1 MRGIIISDLQDGVL
15 AFDLV
20 DILRLL
26 GPEGLQSNWIVR
38 RGVEAIGDA
47 ADRLEKLSEE
57 NGRIAGTDL
66 MEVASH
72 IIQVI
77 DGTFEGY
84 RKGAV
89 TPWIIIRAVD
99 STSYDILSD
108 DEEVLKAVKN
118 RYKKVVDYPSG
129 GDVPIAVEN

>member
-1 MRGIIISDLQDGVL
+1 MRGIIVSDIQGGVL
-15 AFDLV
+15 ALDLV

-26 GPEGLQSNWIVR
+26 GPGGLQSNWTIR
-38 RGVEAIGDA
+38 RGVEATGDA
-47 ADRLEKLSEE
+47 ADRLEKLSDE
-57 NGRIAGTDL
+57 NSRVTGIDL
-66 MEVASH
+66 MEMASH

-84 RKGAV
+84 RKDAV

-108 DEEVLKAVKN
+108 DEEVLKVFKN
-118 RYKKVVDYPSG
+118 RYK
-129 GDVPIAVEN
+129 E